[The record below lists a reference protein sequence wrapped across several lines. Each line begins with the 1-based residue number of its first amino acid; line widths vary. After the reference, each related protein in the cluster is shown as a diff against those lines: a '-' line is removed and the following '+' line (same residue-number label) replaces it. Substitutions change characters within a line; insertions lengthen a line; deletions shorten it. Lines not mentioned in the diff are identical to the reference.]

1 MHPMHSARWLV
12 AATLAVASLAAGP
25 ARATNI
31 LIGGEDLK
39 SGYDAGTTVFSF
51 MSDGAPGVV
60 TSTGGVSGLS
70 PLDVVLFDAVL
81 NSDKCNPAMTPF
93 NPATDFI
100 QGACF
105 VSADAN
111 ATPDFVIMDASM
123 TTTLLAFNLDK
134 IRVTQAAAASGV
146 NDPDGFIV
154 LGDFTETTTQSVLT
168 LVGGSLAGQV
178 GGIGSTAH
186 LHVRMDS
193 LDPDILTTADLSG
206 YFGSNFSAGDGIGN
220 VPVVWDLLIVPVPEP
235 STGALLALGLGAIA
249 ALRRQARH

>member
-1 MHPMHSARWLV
+1 MRSARGLV
-12 AATLAVASLAAGP
+12 VAVLAVASLAAGP

-39 SGYDAGTTVFSF
+39 SGYSATSGVFSF
-51 MSDGAPGVV
+51 LSDGTPGVV
-60 TSTGGVSGLS
+60 TSTGSVSGLNQ
-70 PLDVVLFDAVL
+70 LDVVLFDAKL
-81 NSDKCNPAMTPF
+81 NSDKCNAGMTPF
-93 NPATDFI
+93 NPATDPI

-123 TTTLLAFNLDK
+123 TTTLLAFNLEK

-146 NDPDGFIV
+146 NDPDGYIV

-168 LVGGSLAGQV
+168 LVGGSLANQV
-178 GGIGSTAH
+178 GGIGSTGH

-193 LDPDILTTADLSG
+193 LDPNILTTADLSG
-206 YFGSNFSAGDGIGN
+206 YFGNDFVAGDGIGN
-220 VPVVWDLLIVPVPEP
+220 VPVVWDLLIVPIPEP
-235 STGALLALGLGAIA
+235 STAALLALGLGALA